1 MPMRVWRLGWSD
13 LMKKALLALAILT
26 LPLAGC
32 GVTAPLKPQAGH
44 DLPVAPLG
52 RDTQPTSDELLK
64 LRPQDAPE
72 RSIELRKKSEDRA
85 DDPYDLPPEG

>member
-1 MPMRVWRLGWSD
+1 
-13 LMKKALLALAILT
+13 MKNAVLALAVLT
-26 LPLAGC
+26 LPLSAC

-52 RDTQPTSDELLK
+52 RDTKPTSDELLK
-64 LRPQDAPE
+64 LRPQAAPE
-72 RSIELRKKSEDRA
+72 RSVELRKKSEDRA

>member
-1 MPMRVWRLGWSD
+1 
-13 LMKKALLALAILT
+13 MKKALLALAVLG

-32 GVTAPLKPQAGH
+32 GVTAPLKPVAGK

-52 RDTQPTSDELLK
+52 RDTKPTSDELLQP
-64 LRPQDAPE
+64 RSQAAPE
-72 RSIELRKKSEDRA
+72 RTVELRKKSEDRA